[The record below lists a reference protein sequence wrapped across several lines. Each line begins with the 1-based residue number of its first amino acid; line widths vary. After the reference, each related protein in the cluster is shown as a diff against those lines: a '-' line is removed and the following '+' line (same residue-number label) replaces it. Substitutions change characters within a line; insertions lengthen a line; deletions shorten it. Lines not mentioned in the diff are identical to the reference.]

1 MADTEYWFA
10 RRFPVGSARNGMA
23 PVRRRAMYVAWAFI
37 AGMVLGAL
45 CFLFL
50 GLNGQI
56 IGGAIVFALM
66 AAASGGMF
74 IGMAV
79 TRGDNNHTVDDY
91 KAGRVPGQK
100 PYMS

>member
-1 MADTEYWFA
+1 MAEQDYWFA
-10 RRFPVGSARNGMA
+10 RRYPVGNPRNGMS
-23 PVRRRAMYVAWAFI
+23 PVRREGMYVAWAFI
-37 AGMVLGAL
+37 AGMVLGAV

-74 IGMAV
+74 IGMAASK
-79 TRGDNNHTVDDY
+79 GDKQRTVDDY
-91 KAGRVPGQK
+91 RAGRVPGQK
-100 PYMS
+100 PYMR

>member
-10 RRFPVGSARNGMA
+10 RRFPTGHPRSAMA
-23 PVRRRAMYVAWAFI
+23 PVSRKAMYVVWAFVG
-37 AGMVLGAL
+37 GMVLGAL

-56 IGGAIVFALM
+56 IGGVIVFALM
-66 AAASGGMF
+66 AAASSGMF
-74 IGMAV
+74 VGMAMSK
-79 TRGDNNHTVDDY
+79 GDKQHTVEDY
-91 KAGRVPGQK
+91 RAGRVPGQK